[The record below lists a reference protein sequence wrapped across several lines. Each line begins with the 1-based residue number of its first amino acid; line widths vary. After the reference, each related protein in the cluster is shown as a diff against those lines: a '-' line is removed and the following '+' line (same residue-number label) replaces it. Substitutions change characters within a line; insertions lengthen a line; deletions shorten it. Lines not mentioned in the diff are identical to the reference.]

1 MHKDIA
7 DLFAAEGEAA
17 GEVIRRLK
25 ERAVD
30 ALHLE
35 LAEAPK
41 GSNSLGAF
49 RAAKVRILPLLL
61 KLEDEGERDA
71 ALHDVASTLKL
82 SIKPLRKTLSSLLVE
97 EAAPEVPWVLRCLPK
112 RTPLSLVNTI

>member
-17 GEVIRRLK
+17 REVIRELK

-35 LAEAPK
+35 LSEAPK
-41 GSNSLGAF
+41 GSNSLG
-49 RAAKVRILPLLL
+49 RTGP
-61 KLEDEGERDA
+61 
-71 ALHDVASTLKL
+71 
-82 SIKPLRKTLSSLLVE
+82 
-97 EAAPEVPWVLRCLPK
+97 PK
-112 RTPLSLVNTI
+112 SAYCPSC